1 MPGPD
6 PLPDLAEIGLAEIAR
21 LAAEQRLPPIDS
33 WAPQNC
39 GPSAMVIRRDGSW
52 LHEGRPIGRPEMVRL
67 FSSLLRREPDG
78 RIVLVT
84 PVEKLDI
91 DVEDTPFVA
100 VEMKSE
106 GEGRHRQVAFRLNS
120 GDLVVAGAAHPLRVE
135 CTPDG
140 PRPLLAIRHGLDARL
155 GHSVYYEIAE
165 LALAEGNEPP
175 GLWSGGSFFA
185 LDARQ

>member
-1 MPGPD
+1 MPRPA
-6 PLPDLAEIGLAEIAR
+6 PPPDLAQLSLGEIAR
-21 LAAEQRLPPIDS
+21 LAAEQRLPPIES
-33 WAPQNC
+33 WAPQHC

-52 LHEGRPIGRPEMVRL
+52 LHEGRPIARPEMVRL
-67 FSSLLRREPDG
+67 FSTLLRREPDG

-106 GEGRHRQVAFRLNS
+106 GTGRERQLAFRLNS
-120 GDLVVAGAAHPLRVE
+120 GELVLAGTEHPLRVE
-135 CTPDG
+135 PGPDG
-140 PRPLLAIRHGLDARL
+140 PRPLLVVRHGLDARI
-155 GHSVYYEIAE
+155 GRSAYYELVE
-165 LALAEGNEPP
+165 LALAEGSDPP

-185 LDARQ
+185 LDDRQ